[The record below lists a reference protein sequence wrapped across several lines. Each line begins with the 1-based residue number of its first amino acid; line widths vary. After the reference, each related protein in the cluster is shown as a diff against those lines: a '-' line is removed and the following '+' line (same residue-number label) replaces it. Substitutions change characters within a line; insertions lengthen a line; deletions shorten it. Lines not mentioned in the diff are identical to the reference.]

1 MARNKLWLLIAACI
15 CTCYKNEMNRPEVF
29 HGRLA
34 QAIEEYRRPRSVAMP
49 AYLDKYGNIGEGKMC
64 RLSKLYV
71 GYNIKYTISTRL
83 RKLIMILF
91 SFSRYPIIARFRHYA
106 SCCRR
111 KPIASGS
118 SSC

>member
-1 MARNKLWLLIAACI
+1 MARNNLWLLIAACI

-29 HGRLA
+29 QGRLA

-71 GYNIKYTISTRL
+71 GYNKIYHLHETEKTNNDFVFFFQIPHY
-83 RKLIMILF
+83 RKV
-91 SFSRYPIIARFRHYA
+91 
-106 SCCRR
+106 
-111 KPIASGS
+111 
-118 SSC
+118 